1 MDGVNLF
8 EDTQSF
14 KVLRLKD
21 RDEWLEKR
29 QRRIGGSD
37 ASALIGM
44 NPWKTKAQLWD
55 DKVEGKRQEIWSP
68 AIEYGTKAEEHLRAL
83 FALKHPDLDVQYE
96 PDIIL
101 DSKLYDWMA
110 YSPDGLLLRKDGSR
124 GIWECKTHLVH
135 GKADY
140 NEWRDRIPDAYY
152 IQVIH
157 GLIVTGFD
165 FVILTAE
172 LRFSDG
178 SARIIEVTIE
188 RNENVEEDI
197 KWLLD
202 KEKEEIERYY
212 IPKKRPP
219 LEINL

>member
-1 MDGVNLF
+1 MESKPLAH
-8 EDTQSF
+8 EP
-14 KVLRLKD
+14 
-21 RDEWLEKR
+21 LE
-29 QRRIGGSD
+29 
-37 ASALIGM
+37 
-44 NPWKTKAQLWD
+44 
-55 DKVEGKRQEIWSP
+55 
-68 AIEYGTKAEEHLRAL
+68 AISCSTDSTEHLRAL

-96 PDIIL
+96 PDVIL

-140 NEWRDRIPDAYY
+140 NQWNNRIPDAYY
-152 IQVIH
+152 IQVLH
-157 GLIVTGFD
+157 GLIVTGFE

>member
-1 MDGVNLF
+1 MKLYKETD
-8 EDTQSF
+8 SYR
-14 KVLRLKD
+14 VLRLKD
-21 RDEWLEKR
+21 RDEWLE
-29 QRRIGGSD
+29 QRKKRIGGSD
-37 ASALIGM
+37 ASALIGK

-55 DKVEGKRQEIWSP
+55 DKVEGIRNIITSP

-152 IQVIH
+152 IQVLH